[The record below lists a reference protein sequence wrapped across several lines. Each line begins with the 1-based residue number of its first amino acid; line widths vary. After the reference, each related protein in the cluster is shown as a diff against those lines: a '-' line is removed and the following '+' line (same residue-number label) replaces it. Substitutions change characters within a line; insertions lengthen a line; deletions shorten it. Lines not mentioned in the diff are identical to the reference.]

1 MCLDDADDDVHAIA
15 TLLMRR
21 FQHGI
26 GLPHAG
32 IGAKE
37 DFQFALQLA
46 GFFRLHPFEQ
56 RIWIWAVIWLME
68 PSNPH
73 RAARVSFSAR
83 SYARFLSHYKM

>member
-1 MCLDDADDDVHAIA
+1 MRSMYHDRRRHPIA

-37 DFQFALQLA
+37 YCQFSFKLA
-46 GFFRLHPFEQ
+46 SFFRLHPFEE
-56 RIWIWAVIWLME
+56 RIWIG
-68 PSNPH
+68 PD
-73 RAARVSFSAR
+73 
-83 SYARFLSHYKM
+83 LSHGALKPT